1 MPDHETTDSHFFYE
15 GTLKDAE
22 KEYDFFRAVI
32 AQLLDDETMVGDI
45 DQRWIVFKD
54 SWVYGMASYLT
65 KKEAIDFGRVM
76 MRDEISPSFIVVK
89 VDVEGHGIN
98 AMEVLASAMTDGPGI
113 DLSTT
118 PDEINRK
125 PGMESGR

>member
-1 MPDHETTDSHFFYE
+1 MPDHDTADSHFFYE
-15 GTLKDAE
+15 GSFEEAE
-22 KEYDFFRAVI
+22 KEYGKFRAVI
-32 AQLLDDETMVGDI
+32 AQLLDDETMVGDVN
-45 DQRWIVFKD
+45 QRWVIFKD
-54 SWVYGMASYLT
+54 SWVYGMASYAT
-65 KKEAIDFGRVM
+65 KQEAIDFGRVM
-76 MRDEISPSFIVVK
+76 MRDEINPSFIVVK

-125 PGMESGR
+125 PGEESGR